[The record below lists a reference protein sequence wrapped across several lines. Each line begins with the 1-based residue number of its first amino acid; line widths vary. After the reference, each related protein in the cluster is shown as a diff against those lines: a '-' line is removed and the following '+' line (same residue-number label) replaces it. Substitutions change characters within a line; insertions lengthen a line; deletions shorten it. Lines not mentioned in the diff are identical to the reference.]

1 MTFTIKKYLVLSEG
15 KWGLVDRVFQM
26 AKDKGFTNLP
36 KFSETDEKLVIDFS

>member
-1 MTFTIKKYLVLSEG
+1 MTFTIKKELVLDEG
-15 KWGLVDRVFQM
+15 KWGIVDHVFKM